1 MDNLIK
7 DKGRIKWTAMIT
19 LQQPGKINTIRSRAE
34 TKEAFSADID
44 MLIHEAMEYNWKL
57 EYKLISAESI
67 HSLYGTT
74 VFIDYIKKEL
84 RIKDIEHYIHYV
96 PFGNLLAAK
105 RAE

>member
-1 MDNLIK
+1 LIK
-7 DKGRIKWTAMIT
+7 DKGRIKWTTMIIP
-19 LQQPGKINTIRSRAE
+19 QQLGKVNTIKNSAE
-34 TKEAFSADID
+34 TKETFSADID

-57 EYKLISAESI
+57 EYNLLFAESI

-84 RIKDIEHYIHYV
+84 RIKDLEHCIHFV

>member
-1 MDNLIK
+1 MIK
-7 DKGRIKWTAMIT
+7 DKGRMKWTAMIIP
-19 LQQPGKINTIRSRAE
+19 QQSEKGHTKCGAE
-34 TKEAFSADID
+34 TKETFSADID

-57 EYKLISAESI
+57 EYKLMFADSM

-84 RIKDIEHYIHYV
+84 RIKDIENCIHYV
-96 PFGNLLAAK
+96 PFGNLMTAK